1 MDILGN
7 SDGIS
12 SQGIRPIFCKRHNDT
27 LCYSNRAALSRTYLV
42 KKTFYSLHQEDF
54 LYHTVH
60 ASVVFRS
67 KKERKK
73 FVQNSRP

>member
-12 SQGIRPIFCKRHNDT
+12 SQGIRPISCIRHNDT
-27 LCYSNRAALSRTYLV
+27 LCYSNRAALSKIYLV
-42 KKTFYSLHQEDF
+42 TKTFDSLHQEEF
-54 LYHTVH
+54 LYHTLH

-67 KKERKK
+67 RKEDKK
-73 FVQNSRP
+73 FVQISRP